1 MKKILFIVILSFLG
15 AISPLTAVNMKTFGG
30 IGIGWSSDN
39 LKLGFASGDEKIE
52 DKATETYPYFELS
65 IGEEFDFDRYNGMQ
79 IYASGGMFGKIED
92 NLNLNKGV
100 FTIGANY
107 VLESGKFF
115 DGLQFAL
122 LTGFDMGTRFS
133 SVFNRAT
140 SSPNIILQ
148 TRKSKDPNSSV
159 INTSFVMNYNLGL
172 RLRYERYAFSW
183 NVKFPLFSSETP
195 VEINAYIP
203 NRIPLIEGKATSYPV
218 ISTFN
223 FVFFL

>member
-30 IGIGWSSDN
+30 IGIGWSSDS

-65 IGEEFDFDRYNGMQ
+65 IGEEFGFDRYNGIQ
-79 IYASGGMFGKIED
+79 IYASGGIFGEIED

-133 SVFNRAT
+133 SVFDK
-140 SSPNIILQ
+140 SDKLGLILQ
-148 TRKSKDPNSSV
+148 TKGSTNPNDSA
-159 INTSFVMNYNLGL
+159 IKTSFIMNYNLGL

-203 NRIPLIEGKATSYPV
+203 NRIPLIEGKATSYPI

>member
-1 MKKILFIVILSFLG
+1 MKKFLFIVILSFLG
-15 AISPLTAVNMKTFGG
+15 AISPLTAVDMKTFGG
-30 IGIGWSSDN
+30 IGIGWSSDS

-65 IGEEFDFDRYNGMQ
+65 IGEEFGFDRYNGMQ
-79 IYASGGMFGKIED
+79 IYASGGIFEEIKD

-107 VLESGKFF
+107 MFESGKFF

-133 SVFNRAT
+133 SVFDK
-140 SSPNIILQ
+140 SDKLGLILQ
-148 TRKSKDPNSSV
+148 TKGSTNPNDSA
-159 INTSFVMNYNLGL
+159 IKTSFIMNYNLGV

-203 NRIPLIEGKATSYPV
+203 NRIPVIEGKATSYPI

>member
-30 IGIGWSSDN
+30 IGIGWSSDS

-65 IGEEFDFDRYNGMQ
+65 IGEEFGFDRYNGIQ
-79 IYASGGMFGKIED
+79 IYASGGIFGEIED

-133 SVFNRAT
+133 SVFDK
-140 SSPNIILQ
+140 SDKLGLILQ
-148 TRKSKDPNSSV
+148 TKGSTNPNDSS
-159 INTSFVMNYNLGL
+159 IKTSFIMNYNLGV

-183 NVKFPLFSSETP
+183 NINFPLFSSETP

-203 NRIPLIEGKATSYPV
+203 NRIPLIEGKATSYPI

>member
-1 MKKILFIVILSFLG
+1 MKKFLFIVILSFLG
-15 AISPLTAVNMKTFGG
+15 VISPLTAVDMKTFGG
-30 IGIGWSSDN
+30 IGIGWSSDS

-65 IGEEFDFDRYNGMQ
+65 IGEEFGFDRYNGMQ
-79 IYASGGMFGKIED
+79 IYASGGIFEEIKD

-107 VLESGKFF
+107 MFESGKFF

-133 SVFNRAT
+133 SVFDK
-140 SSPNIILQ
+140 SDKLGLILQ
-148 TRKSKDPNSSV
+148 TKGSTNPNDSA
-159 INTSFVMNYNLGL
+159 IKTSFIMNYNLGV

-203 NRIPLIEGKATSYPV
+203 NRIPVIEGKATSYPI

>member
-1 MKKILFIVILSFLG
+1 MKKFLFIVILSFLG
-15 AISPLTAVNMKTFGG
+15 AISPLTAVDMKTFGG
-30 IGIGWSSDN
+30 IGIGWSSDS

-65 IGEEFDFDRYNGMQ
+65 IGEEFGFDRYNGMQ
-79 IYASGGMFGKIED
+79 IYASGGIFEEIKD

-100 FTIGANY
+100 FTIGVNY
-107 VLESGKFF
+107 MFESGKFF

-133 SVFNRAT
+133 SVFDK
-140 SSPNIILQ
+140 SDKLGLILQ
-148 TRKSKDPNSSV
+148 TKGSTNPNDSA
-159 INTSFVMNYNLGL
+159 IKTSFIMNYNLGV

-203 NRIPLIEGKATSYPV
+203 NRIPVIEGKATSYPI

>member
-1 MKKILFIVILSFLG
+1 MKNFLFIAILSFLG
-15 AISPLTAVNMKTFGG
+15 ATSSLTAVNMKTFGG

-39 LKLGFASGDEKIE
+39 LKLGFASGDEKVE

-65 IGEEFDFDRYNGMQ
+65 IGEEFGFDRYNGMQ
-79 IYASGGMFGKIED
+79 IYASGGIFEEIKD

-107 VLESGKFF
+107 MFESGKFF

-133 SVFNRAT
+133 SVFDK
-140 SSPNIILQ
+140 SDKLGLILQ
-148 TRKSKDPNSSV
+148 TKGSTNPNDSA
-159 INTSFVMNYNLGL
+159 IKTSFIMNYNLGV

-203 NRIPLIEGKATSYPV
+203 NRIPVIEGKATSYPI

>member
-15 AISPLTAVNMKTFGG
+15 AISPLTAVDMKTFGG
-30 IGIGWSSDN
+30 IGIGWSSDS

-65 IGEEFDFDRYNGMQ
+65 IGEEFGFDRYNGMQ
-79 IYASGGMFGKIED
+79 IYASGGIFEEIKD

-115 DGLQFAL
+115 DGLQLAL

-133 SVFNRAT
+133 SVFDK
-140 SSPNIILQ
+140 SDKLGLILQ
-148 TRKSKDPNSSV
+148 TKGSTNPNDSA
-159 INTSFVMNYNLGL
+159 IKTSFIMNYNLGV

-203 NRIPLIEGKATSYPV
+203 NRIPLIEGKATSYPI